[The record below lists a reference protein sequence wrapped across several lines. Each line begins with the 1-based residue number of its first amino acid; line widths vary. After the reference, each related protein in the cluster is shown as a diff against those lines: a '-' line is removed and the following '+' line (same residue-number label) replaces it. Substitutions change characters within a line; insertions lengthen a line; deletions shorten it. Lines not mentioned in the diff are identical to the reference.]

1 MRVLATQL
9 SKVSHDTELSL
20 GEEPTAA
27 SDYFMRELRRRALDC
42 GLNGEIA
49 YNGRAV
55 YTANYRSSLPFDEVR
70 RKSRGLGLR
79 CREDY
84 EELGVPKYA
93 PARPADMFPDRWLGW
108 DDYLGVRRPYD
119 EGRRVARTLG
129 IASEL
134 RWYTYALDRPAV
146 LEDLRLPFRPPQA
159 YGDEWRGW
167 GDWLGTSV

>member
-1 MRVLATQL
+1 MMSTQ
-9 SKVSHDTELSL
+9 
-20 GEEPTAA
+20 
-27 SDYFMRELRRRALDC
+27 
-42 GLNGEIA
+42 
-49 YNGRAV
+49 
-55 YTANYRSSLPFDEVR
+55 VR

-119 EGRRVARTLG
+119 EGRRVAQTLG
-129 IASEL
+129 ISSEL